1 MRDTDTNRNFQ
12 SAEIE
17 RTVDVVS
24 AYVTNNV
31 VPPSELPN
39 LIATVHAAL
48 TGLAFSA
55 APVEKPTPAISIKR
69 SVQPDHIVCL
79 ECGKPF
85 KSLKRHLTAIHQMTA
100 DEYRAKWGLAADYP
114 LVAPEYAKQRSALA
128 VSLGLGRTNSG
139 KRRKAGGRK

>member
-1 MRDTDTNRNFQ
+1 MLDTVAATVSED
-12 SAEIE
+12 AEIE

-24 AYVTNNV
+24 AYVANNV
-31 VPPSELPN
+31 VPSSELPN

-55 APVEKPTPAISIKR
+55 APVEKPTPAISKKR

-85 KSLKRHLTAIHQMTA
+85 KSLKRHLTAIHQITA

-114 LVAPEYAKQRSALA
+114 LVAPEYAKRRAALA
-128 VSLGLGRTNSG
+128 VSFGLGRANRGRS
-139 KRRKAGGRK
+139 KKAGGRK